1 MTFDCDDCVLSIS
14 ITFQALLWWPMK
26 EIQIPVVP
34 MRLLMWVLGVMAADV
49 LLQSCAPQSTM
60 QVVSPISAHDAES
73 GAPLAIRLDAC
84 IDRTNT
90 QGRDLA
96 ADATALISEGL
107 RGTHGVALRADA
119 PLVLH
124 CEVTQFVAG
133 SAFKRWLAPG
143 WGATAAQVA
152 IMLTNAKDQSTV
164 AIVQGNSVVA
174 AGGLYTIGAS
184 DYILKSAV
192 DDAVSKLRAWVAN
205 PTASPG

>member
-1 MTFDCDDCVLSIS
+1 
-14 ITFQALLWWPMK
+14 MK
-26 EIQIPVVP
+26 EMQIPVVP
-34 MRLLMWVLGVMAADV
+34 MRLLKWVSGVVAVAV

-60 QVVSPISAHDAES
+60 QVVKPISSRDAES
-73 GAPLAIRLDAC
+73 GAPLAIRLEAC
-84 IDRTNT
+84 IDRTKT
-90 QGRDLA
+90 QQRDLA

-107 RGTHGVALRADA
+107 RGTPDVALRADA

-124 CEVTQFVAG
+124 CEVTQFVEG

-143 WGATAAQVA
+143 WGATVAQVA
-152 IMLTNAKDQSTV
+152 IMITNAKDQSTV
-164 AIVQGNSVVA
+164 AIVQGNSVVG

-192 DDAVSKLRAWVAN
+192 DDAVSKLRVWVAN